1 MEPTATLQKAECHQ
15 SLQHGDRRK
24 EALWGILAQVQQVPS
39 SPQWPV
45 HPEVPQ
51 VQQDRALC
59 CDCRSKWQ
67 HKVANTTEGAMGATP
82 KGKCVVL
89 SVGAPGNF
97 KRGLVHGQGCQVFLA
112 LRYPQAR
119 RRTSRKE
126 TDRESIVRDF
136 PECSPRILPGL
147 LKLVTRWEFQIDLVP
162 GAAPVA
168 RAPYRLAP
176 SEMKELSEQLQE
188 LSDKGFIR
196 PSSSPWGAPVL
207 FVKKKDGS
215 FRMCIDYRELN
226 KLTVKNRYPLPRIDD
241 LFDQL
246 QGSSIYS
253 KIDLRSGYHQLRVEN
268 RTSRKRHFELD
279 ERKQKTLKAI
289 LELLKKE
296 KFRGIH
302 VDPAK
307 IESIKDFWHLQR
319 HLGDPSISRKNQ
331 VDWERTRRKT
341 AFQLIKQKLC
351 SAPILA
357 LPEGSEDFVVYCDA
371 SHKGLGAVLM
381 QREKKELNMRQR
393 RWLELLSD
401 YDCDIRY
408 HPGKANVVADAPE
421 PSKARKPENIVNED
435 VGGMYPIGIVP
446 QGRLEPVQGSRPPP
460 PMRPVWSNCSI
471 TQEVGPRLGKP
482 NLTGPELI
490 QEKATEKIILI
501 KQGMQ
506 AATQDDQ
513 KSSTD
518 RKRKADGVQ
527 SWRQELCSRSHLGK
541 ESLELPQELSRVHH
555 TFHVS
560 NLKKCYADEPL
571 VMPLEGIHVDDKL
584 QFVEEPVEIMEREI
598 KRLKR
603 SRIPLVKVYWKL

>member
-1 MEPTATLQKAECHQ
+1 MPTRRFKKKSVRKIVEKRVAKAIEKYEKTRADLNNSGGSGSTNTGGNVIPEMHGCSYKTFMNGKPHSFKGNEGVVGLKCWFEKMEQVFEICKCAEDDKVKFAICTFE
-15 SLQHGDRRK
+15 G
-24 EALWGILAQVQQVPS
+24 
-39 SPQWPV
+39 
-45 HPEVPQ
+45 
-51 VQQDRALC
+51 RALT
-59 CDCRSKWQ
+59 WWNGNVQ
-67 HKVANTTEGAMGATP
+67 TLGLANDNKTPWSNVTDIAQKDKNEG
-82 KGKCVVL
+82 
-89 SVGAPGNF
+89 
-97 KRGLVHGQGCQVFLA
+97 KRTKPSTGMERV
-112 LRYPQAR
+112 
-119 RRTSRKE
+119 
-126 TDRESIVRDF
+126 REIEAED
-136 PECSPRILPGL
+136 L
-147 LKLVTRWEFQIDLVP
+147 L
-162 GAAPVA
+162 
-168 RAPYRLAP
+168 
-176 SEMKELSEQLQE
+176 
-188 LSDKGFIR
+188 
-196 PSSSPWGAPVL
+196 
-207 FVKKKDGS
+207 
-215 FRMCIDYRELN
+215 
-226 KLTVKNRYPLPRIDD
+226 
-241 LFDQL
+241 
-246 QGSSIYS
+246 
-253 KIDLRSGYHQLRVEN
+253 
-268 RTSRKRHFELD
+268 
-279 ERKQKTLKAI
+279 
-289 LELLKKE
+289 
-296 KFRGIH
+296 
-302 VDPAK
+302 
-307 IESIKDFWHLQR
+307 
-319 HLGDPSISRKNQ
+319 RKNQ